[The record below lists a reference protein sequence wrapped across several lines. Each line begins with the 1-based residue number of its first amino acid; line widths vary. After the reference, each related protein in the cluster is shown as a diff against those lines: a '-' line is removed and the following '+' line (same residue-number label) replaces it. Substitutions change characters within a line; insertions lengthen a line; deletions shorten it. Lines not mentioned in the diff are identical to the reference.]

1 MSQSDIVQYYS
12 EAGQDYSA
20 WSPAFNMHFGY
31 WKRWMN
37 PFRLEPMLES
47 MNAEILK
54 RVLPHNEPAHLLD
67 AGCGLGA
74 TARHVARNSKAS
86 VRGITIVPWQ
96 VENASLLTA
105 RAELSER
112 VRFELRDYRNTGLK
126 DASFDGVYALESSCY
141 AGGADK
147 SDFIQESYRLLRPGG
162 RLVVADGFLS
172 RTDSPGNALY
182 RRCLDGMHRC
192 WAIDTFAH
200 RDAFHKALSGAGF
213 TDIVLEKASFRIA
226 PSVLFIPLVTARFFL
241 KEVLWKRRRLTHWQ
255 LDNALAPLLGLAA
268 GLHMHRFSYCIFTA
282 RRPA

>member
-12 EAGQDYSA
+12 EAGQDYRT

-47 MNAEILK
+47 MNSEIQK

-74 TARHVARNSKAS
+74 TARHIAQNSRAS

-96 VENASLLTA
+96 VENASQLTS
-105 RAELSER
+105 RAGLSDR
-112 VRFELRDYRNTGLK
+112 IQFELRDYRSTGYK
-126 DASFDGVYALESSCY
+126 NASFDGVYALESSCY
-141 AGGADK
+141 AGGPGK
-147 SDFIQESYRLLRPGG
+147 GDFIQESFRLLKPGG

-172 RTDSPGNALY
+172 RTDSPGNAIY
-182 RRCLDGMHRC
+182 RNCLRGMHHC

-200 RDAFHKALSGAGF
+200 RDAFHNELMRAGF
-213 TDIVLEKASFRIA
+213 KDIRLEKASLRIA
-226 PSVLFIPLVTARFFL
+226 PSVLFIPWVTAAFFL
-241 KEVLWKRRRLTHWQ
+241 KEVVWKRRKLTRWQ
-255 LDNALAPLLGLAA
+255 LDNALAPLLGFGA

-282 RRPA
+282 VKPH